1 VIPPFRRSP
10 RTGDTV
16 SVKRLALAAA
26 TLAIGVGAPVGAIA
40 ASTPS
45 FRMSIVHYVRGCH
58 VWKTT
63 GLRGAKTTVKVKRGT
78 RVEIRLSCPMDFEF
92 RQLRGPRLALG
103 NPRTSAGTSRTI
115 VFRRAGTY
123 VLVATNIQSSA
134 EQGLQTLGADNV
146 LSLTV
151 VAR

>member
-1 VIPPFRRSP
+1 
-10 RTGDTV
+10 V

>member
-1 VIPPFRRSP
+1 M
-10 RTGDTV
+10 
-16 SVKRLALAAA
+16 KRLALAAA

>member
-1 VIPPFRRSP
+1 M
-10 RTGDTV
+10 
-16 SVKRLALAAA
+16 KRLALAAA

-40 ASTPS
+40 ASTPT

-63 GLRGAKTTVKVKRGT
+63 DLRGAKTTVTVKRGT

-103 NPRTSAGTSRTI
+103 NPRTPAGTSRTI

-123 VLVATNIQSSA
+123 VLIATNVQSSA

-146 LSLTV
+146 LTLTV

>member
-1 VIPPFRRSP
+1 M
-10 RTGDTV
+10 
-16 SVKRLALAAA
+16 KRLALAAA

-40 ASTPS
+40 ASTPT

-63 GLRGAKTTVKVKRGT
+63 DLRGAKTTVTVKRGT
-78 RVEIRLSCPMDFEF
+78 RVQIRLSCPMDFEF

-123 VLVATNIQSSA
+123 VLIATNVQSSA

>member
-1 VIPPFRRSP
+1 
-10 RTGDTV
+10 V

-26 TLAIGVGAPVGAIA
+26 TLAIGVGAPVGAVA
-40 ASTPS
+40 ASSPS

-63 GLRGAKTTVKVKRGT
+63 SLRGAKTTVTVKRGT
-78 RVEIRLSCPMDFEF
+78 RVEIRLSCPMDFDF

-115 VFRRAGTY
+115 VFRKAGTY
-123 VLVATNIQSSA
+123 VLIATNVQSSA